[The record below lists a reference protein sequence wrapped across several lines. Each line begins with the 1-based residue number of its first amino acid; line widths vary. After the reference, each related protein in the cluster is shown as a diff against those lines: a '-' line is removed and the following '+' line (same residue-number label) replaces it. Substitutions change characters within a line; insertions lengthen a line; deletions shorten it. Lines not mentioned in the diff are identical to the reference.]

1 MPPTGASFEG
11 LAYRGYTSDEVA
23 SPPKYNFRQ
32 NAESVGLDPGANT
45 VHLICRPPGILY
57 AGRRIP
63 QQFQLK
69 DGWACAGD
77 TQVPLTDNGVGRLLA
92 ADEDE

>member
-1 MPPTGASFEG
+1 MLRRARMPPTGASFEG

-45 VHLICRPPGILY
+45 VHLICRPPDTT
-57 AGRRIP
+57 AIP
-63 QQFQLK
+63 
-69 DGWACAGD
+69 
-77 TQVPLTDNGVGRLLA
+77 T
-92 ADEDE
+92 